1 MRFRIFVVSS
11 CILFISAL
19 LAIWVDFDREWK
31 HYQRE
36 FKKLEIEK
44 TLSEIDDL
52 KKSFDSDSEY
62 KNLEKELREEEEK
75 INSKETLAKQ
85 EDLEKQISK
94 TQFELYI
101 AEREAKF
108 TKSNIDAIDYQIAK
122 KVNLGSDVSSLQSKK
137 AELSAKWEEQKKYA
151 QQVKTKYDNLVN
163 QKNNIFA
170 RYKELKSKYEDK
182 IAKLDML
189 TKKLDAI
196 HKRPI
201 KVDQILVPELNN
213 TIDRCITCHQAINK
227 EGFESKKY
235 PKVFQTHPN
244 KELYLVKHKLE
255 EFGCVSCHQGQG
267 IATRTDAAHGQV
279 AFWDK
284 PMFEGKQ
291 AEASCVKCH
300 KTTDNIGADFFEKGK
315 ELVNASNCFACHKI
329 DGMPAPMKNGPPLL
343 QASSKLNQ
351 GWLVKWVEN
360 PRHYLPKSKM
370 PTFPLTSDD
379 AKAVSTYILSSSDSN
394 YGEKKNII
402 PRPELASEGEKVYQ
416 AKGCA
421 SCHAIKGV
429 GANVGPDL
437 GRIASKTNPTWLFNW
452 IKNPRTYHP
461 TTVMPNLGLTD
472 QETLAVV
479 SYLQKFKWDNVNLNQ
494 TLDLKDTKTIE
505 KGKELIK
512 AYGCASCHN
521 IAGIEGQ
528 QNCPNLTNEMEKDI
542 HKFDFGYS
550 HLDPERGVF
559 HLRESYVFN
568 KIKNPAI
575 YNDFVKGKMP
585 NFWFTDEQANAVY
598 TYIVGM
604 TTKSDEIPAKYIYKE
619 KSTEESNKE
628 IK

>member
-11 CILFISAL
+11 VVLFLSVL
-19 LAIWVDFDREWK
+19 LAVWVDFDREWK
-31 HYQRE
+31 YYQRD
-36 FKKLEIEK
+36 FKKLEIQK
-44 TLSEIDDL
+44 TLSEIEQL
-52 KKSFDSDSEY
+52 KKSFDNDPEY
-62 KNLEKELREEEEK
+62 KNLEEELRKEEEK
-75 INSKETLAKQ
+75 VNSKQVLDKQ
-85 EDLEKQISK
+85 KDLDKQISK
-94 TQFELYI
+94 TQFELYV
-101 AEREAKF
+101 AEREARF
-108 TKSNIDAIDYQIAK
+108 TKSNIDSVDYQIAK
-122 KVNLGSDVSSLQSKK
+122 QTNIGKDISHLQSKK
-137 AELSAKWEEQKKYA
+137 SELLAKWEEQKKY
-151 QQVKTKYDNLVN
+151 VEEIKSKYNNLVKE
-163 QKNNIFA
+163 KNNIFS

-182 IAKLDML
+182 ISKIDTL
-189 TKKLDAI
+189 TKKIDAI

-201 KVDQILVPELNN
+201 KVNQILIPELNN
-213 TIDRCITCHQAINK
+213 TIDRCITCHQGINK
-227 EGFESKKY
+227 DGFESKEY

-255 EFGCVSCHQGQG
+255 DFGCVVCHQGQG
-267 IATRTDAAHGQV
+267 IATKTDAAHGYIE
-279 AFWDK
+279 FWDK
-284 PMFEGKQ
+284 PMLEGKQ
-291 AEASCVKCH
+291 VEASCIKCH
-300 KTTDNIGADFFEKGK
+300 KTTDNIGADFFEKGR
-315 ELVNASNCFACHKI
+315 EIVNASNCFACHKI
-329 DGMPAPMKNGPPLL
+329 DGMPEPVKNGPPLL
-343 QASSKLNQ
+343 QASSKLNH
-351 GWLVKWVEN
+351 GWLLKWIEN

-370 PTFPLTSDD
+370 PTFNLTSDD
-379 AKAVSTYILSSSDSN
+379 AKAIASYILSSSDPN

-402 PRPELASEGEKVYQ
+402 PKPELSSEGEKVYQ

-452 IKNPRTYHP
+452 IKNPRSYHP

-479 SYLQKFKWDNVNLNQ
+479 SYLQQFKWNNTELNQ
-494 TLDLKDTKTIE
+494 TIDLKDKKTIE

-521 IAGIEGQ
+521 IVGIEGQ

-598 TYIVGM
+598 TYIVGL
-604 TTKSDEIPAKYIYKE
+604 TTDNSKIPAKYIYKE
-619 KSTEESNKE
+619 KSEESNEETK
-628 IK
+628 